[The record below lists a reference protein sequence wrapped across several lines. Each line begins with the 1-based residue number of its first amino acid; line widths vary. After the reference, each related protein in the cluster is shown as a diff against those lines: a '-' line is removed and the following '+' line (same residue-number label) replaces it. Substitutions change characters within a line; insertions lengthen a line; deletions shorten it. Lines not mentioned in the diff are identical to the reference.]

1 MARLP
6 QPGADDG
13 TWGNV
18 LNDFLAVEHNADG
31 TLKASGS
38 LSTKADNNAVVH
50 NTSNETIAGIKT
62 FSASPVVPSPSL
74 GGQATNKTYVDSVV
88 SAGAPDATA
97 SSKGIVQLAG
107 DLGGTG
113 TTAAAPVISGGAI
126 TTAKLATGAVT
137 SNEIAN
143 GTITDANIS
152 SSAGISKS
160 KLASLSIADADVS
173 AISESKITNLTTD
186 LAAKTPTSRTIT
198 AGTGLTGGGD
208 LSANRTLSVT
218 SDSTTQRVEVASA
231 GTLQATRKQINFIAG
246 TNTTLSVADNSGSNR
261 VDVTINATTQTSAD
275 ATTSSKGIV
284 QLAGDL
290 GGTAAL
296 PTVPALAGKADTAT
310 TDALTTRVTALESAG
325 IAALTDAATIS
336 TDASSGKH
344 FRVTVAGDRT
354 LGTPTNAT
362 DGMHRIWE
370 ITASSADRTLT
381 LTTGASGSFE
391 LTVGIASPVII
402 SNTKTLFLGAIFNS
416 TRNRWTVIASRT
428 TQ

>member
-1 MARLP
+1 MVRLP

-13 TWGNV
+13 VWGTL
-18 LNDFLAVEHNADG
+18 LNDFLGVEHNADG

-38 LSTKADNNAVVH
+38 LSAKAADNAVVH
-50 NTSNETIAGIKT
+50 NTGNETIAGIKT

-74 GGQATNKTYVDSVV
+74 GGQVANKTYVDSAAA
-88 SAGAPDATA
+88 AGAPDATA
-97 SSKGIVQLAG
+97 TTKGIVQLAG
-107 DLGGTG
+107 DLGGSG
-113 TTAAAPVISGGAI
+113 TAAAAPVISSGAI

-137 SNEIAN
+137 TNEIAT
-143 GTITDANIS
+143 GTITDGNIS
-152 SSAGISKS
+152 GTAAISKS
-160 KLASLSIADADVS
+160 KLASLGITDADVS

-186 LAAKTPTSRTIT
+186 LAAKAPTSRTIT

-218 SDSTTQRVEVASA
+218 SDSTTQKIEVASA
-231 GTLQATRKQINFIAG
+231 GTLQGTRKQINFIAG
-246 TNTTLSVADNSGSNR
+246 TNATLSVADNSGSNR
-261 VDVTINATTQTSAD
+261 VDVTINASAQTPTD
-275 ATTSSKGIV
+275 ATASSKGIL

-290 GGTAAL
+290 GGTAAS
-296 PTVPALAGKADTAT
+296 PTVPALASKADTTT
-310 TDALTTRVTALESAG
+310 TDALTTRVTALESVG
-325 IAALTDAATIS
+325 IVALTDAATIS

-354 LGTPTNAT
+354 LGTPINAA

-370 ITASSADRTLT
+370 VTASSADRSLT

-402 SNTKTLFLGAIFNS
+402 SNGKTLFLGAIFNAS
-416 TRNRWTVIASRT
+416 RNRWTVIASRT